1 MPFWKKKAPSNLTP
15 HILNSAPDAH
25 PPPDPLDQSRWGLFI
40 LANQPSSHAHAI
52 DIVALHGL
60 NGDYQRTWTRTLPSG
75 AKVNWLQDLLPT
87 QIPHARILSYGYN
100 SAVQFSQ
107 SAASISAFADSFLE
121 ELLTWRRSAAEET
134 RPIIFICHSLGGIV
148 VKEALNRAHEC
159 ERFQKLRD
167 AVTAIAFFGT
177 PHRGADLAR
186 WGTMVAGMLRA
197 ASLGLSTNVRVVREL
212 QARSEVLRGISRR
225 FVERGRELRILSFWE
240 TEQLAWVG
248 AKVVEEDSA
257 TLDWPNETAIPV
269 EGDHRTGDVAKI
281 GSTEAEKIIL
291 SALYTSDYESH
302 RRRNPKPVPG
312 TCIWFLKNDKY
323 QQWRQQLASGLL
335 WVTADPGCG
344 KSVLS
349 SFLIDISESAESAS
363 EVNVCYFFFK
373 DDSAEQR
380 TANYALQALLHQIYT
395 KQPELVKHLT
405 AYHASKGPAVP
416 QQFSSLWKLFLDTTS
431 DQASLNTICIIDGLD
446 ECDKASRREFTT
458 TLADYFKGKIDEKNS
473 HPSLKI
479 LITSRPDNAIKNS
492 FSTIANIRL
501 RGEDETEAISEDVE
515 RVVQANINELNGLG
529 LPVELLT
536 GLQDKLIRGADRT
549 FLWTTLTIDLLKNA
563 SEAGA
568 SKEDL
573 DAIIESRDID
583 AIYARLLDVQPR
595 DLRPAAFRMLQIV
608 IAASRPLTLQEM
620 SIVME
625 LKGNQR
631 RFEDVQKSIKHP
643 FENYVKSLCGHF
655 LRIIHSKIY
664 LVHQTA
670 RTFLLDL
677 TYYRNLSRP
686 DYLNQNPS
694 TSVAINGVPLAKE
707 RIDGA
712 NKAHLAVEYLQ
723 ESLAGLN
730 SNPNLVTTPRTLGSD
745 SFSWRASIRLD
756 QSQYTMLI
764 FCIKY
769 LMLVRRELEAMES
782 SHTQHQHPTAA
793 AADFADLG
801 FLGYAARYWIEHRRQ
816 VGTRD
821 MLVTE
826 ILLYESMCNPE
837 LAEFTVWT
845 AYHPSYVLNFPA
857 NPVFIRN
864 NAAVSRQLSQEE
876 ILRFFAIDID
886 SMNSDQR
893 GEEAAVRIEE
903 EGEEWAGEL
912 RRQWEEDVEKGE
924 DGSGNNTPALL
935 LNGTSVVPD
944 RFANYRDVRRRE
956 KGGDSLVVSMS
967 HVPRGHS
974 FPETR
979 GVRGEIKL
987 DLR

>member
-1 MPFWKKKAPSNLTP
+1 MPFWKRKTPSNPTP
-15 HILNSAPDAH
+15 LIPNSAPSAS
-25 PPPDPLDQSRWGLFI
+25 PPPDPPDQSRWGLFI

-52 DIVALHGL
+52 DIIALHGL

-121 ELLTWRRSAAEET
+121 ELLTWRRSAVEET

-159 ERFQKLRD
+159 ARFHKLRD

-186 WGTMVAGMLRA
+186 WGTMVARMLRA
-197 ASLGLSTNVRVVREL
+197 ASLGLSTNVRVVSEL

-225 FVERGRELRILSFWE
+225 FVERGRELKILSFWE

-269 EGDHRTGDVAKI
+269 EGDHRSICQFSSMEENRYRCVWTNLQKLAGDWVRKGELMFGYFYYMGLDVNAAEDL
-281 GSTEAEKIIL
+281 TEEEKVML

-302 RRRNPKPVPG
+302 RQRNPKPVPG
-312 TCIWFLKNDKY
+312 TCVWFLKNEKY
-323 QQWRQQLASGLL
+323 QQWRQQSDSCLL

-349 SFLIDISESAESAS
+349 SFLIDISESTESAGN
-363 EVNVCYFFFK
+363 VNVCYFFFK

-395 KQPELVKHLT
+395 KQPELVTHLA

-416 QQFSSLWKLFLDTTS
+416 QQLSSLWKLFLDTAL
-431 DQASLNTICIIDGLD
+431 DQVSNDTICIIDGLD
-446 ECDKASRREFTT
+446 ECDKASRREFTIA
-458 TLADYFKGKIDEKNS
+458 LADHFKDKQIQENNY
-473 HPSLKI
+473 PALKI
-479 LITSRPDNAIKNS
+479 LITSRPDNAIKS
-492 FSTIANIRL
+492 GFSTIANIRL

-515 RVVQANINELNGLG
+515 RVVQANINQLEDSG
-529 LPVELLT
+529 LPAELLT
-536 GLQDKLIRGADRT
+536 GLQDKLIKGADRT
-549 FLWTTLTIDLLKNA
+549 FLWTTLTITLLKNA
-563 SEAGA
+563 SETGA

-583 AIYARLLDVQPR
+583 AVYERLLDAQPR

-608 IAASRPLTLQEM
+608 LAASRPLTLQEM

-670 RTFLLDL
+670 RTFLLDPVHHS
-677 TYYRNLSRP
+677 NLSRP
-686 DYLNQNPS
+686 DYLTQYSS
-694 TSVAINGVPLAKE
+694 TSAAIDAMPQTE
-707 RIDGA
+707 ESFCGA
-712 NKAHLAVEYLQ
+712 DRAHPAVKYLL
-723 ESLAGLN
+723 EALAGV
-730 SNPNLVTTPRTLGSD
+730 SPIANLVTTPSTLSSD
-745 SFSWRASIRLD
+745 RFSWRASIRLD
-756 QSQYTMLI
+756 QAQYTLLI
-764 FCIKY
+764 VCVKY
-769 LMLVRRELEAMES
+769 LMLVRCELEASELS
-782 SHTQHQHPTAA
+782 RTEPQRPTATG
-793 AADFADLG
+793 ADLADLG
-801 FLGYAARYWIEHRRQ
+801 FLGYAALYWVKHRRQ
-816 VGTRD
+816 VGTHD
-821 MLVTE
+821 MLEPE
-826 ILLYESMCNPE
+826 ILLYESLCDPE
-837 LAEFTVWT
+837 LAEFSAWT
-845 AYHPSYVLNFPA
+845 AYHPSYALNFPA
-857 NPVFIRN
+857 NPVFIPN
-864 NAAVSRQLSQEE
+864 NAGVARRHSQEE
-876 ILRFFAIDID
+876 ILHFFAIDIN
-886 SMNSDQR
+886 SMMP
-893 GEEAAVRIEE
+893 
-903 EGEEWAGEL
+903 
-912 RRQWEEDVEKGE
+912 RQWEEDVKYSYVTYSRERPVRTPSGE
-924 DGSGNNTPALL
+924 DVKYSYEL
-935 LNGTSVVPD
+935 
-944 RFANYRDVRRRE
+944 
-956 KGGDSLVVSMS
+956 
-967 HVPRGHS
+967 RGKVD
-974 FPETR
+974 T
-979 GVRGEIKL
+979 
-987 DLR
+987 DLGIR